1 MQKEIKHY
9 DNKLNENDE
18 IIEKM
23 KQKEITKKYIVLKE
37 ANDSKNK
44 ILEDLYI
51 SCNELNFQLNI
62 LSDKKTNLEIKQKKN
77 EDENKILKDQINEL
91 ERNIKQNEEEIKYY
105 EKQKNDYTKKKKE
118 LDEQEKEL
126 KDIEN
131 ENKKKRRRDH
141 Q

>member
-1 MQKEIKHY
+1 
-9 DNKLNENDE
+9 
-18 IIEKM
+18 M

-44 ILEDLYI
+44 ILEDLYN

-105 EKQKNDYTKKKKE
+105 EKQKNDYKKKK
-118 LDEQEKEL
+118 K
-126 KDIEN
+126 
-131 ENKKKRRRDH
+131 
-141 Q
+141 